1 VIKKMAGE
9 WINELFDLPRKA
21 SFAFATGCQLT
32 HMTEAAAA
40 RHALLKRTGWDV
52 EEHGRVPGVTR
63 PG

>member
-40 RHALLKRTGWDV
+40 RHALLKRTG
-52 EEHGRVPGVTR
+52 
-63 PG
+63 